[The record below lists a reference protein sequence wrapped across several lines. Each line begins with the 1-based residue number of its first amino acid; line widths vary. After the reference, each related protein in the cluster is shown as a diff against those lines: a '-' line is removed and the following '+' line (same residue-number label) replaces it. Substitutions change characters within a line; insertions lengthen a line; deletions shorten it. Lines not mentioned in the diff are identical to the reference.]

1 MSWQKLIK
9 HCAIKRFKGHTRSL
23 VLLLI
28 LLIQVGCGASAGSD
42 VPLPPAKALP
52 STATA
57 PATVTRQPV
66 MRATQT
72 GPGLATRTRLA
83 PSTTVASRQGRATPT
98 VQLSPL
104 ATPRP
109 TVSQHA
115 GRAPIVSPPP
125 TTTLWFPLIV
135 APAPA
140 LTATALLTVTASA
153 SISAATPSLSPTPD
167 GVARTAQ
174 VPILMYH
181 YLSEP
186 PANANR
192 IRLDLSVT
200 PALFSAHLDRIVAEG
215 YTTISLY
222 DLTAHLAQGAPLPAK
237 PLILT
242 FDDGYRDNYA
252 NAFPLLVQRNMQ
264 ATFFVITDF
273 MDAQR
278 PEYLTWPMARRMLAA
293 GMAIESHSRNHAS
306 LRERANDYLV
316 WQALGSLETIEYEL
330 GVRPRFISYPAG
342 EYDAATL
349 ALFQSANYWAG
360 VTTVQGATQ
369 RSDHPFE
376 LQRIRVRGTTTP
388 EELARL
394 LALDW

>member
-1 MSWQKLIK
+1 M
-9 HCAIKRFKGHTRSL
+9 
-23 VLLLI
+23 
-28 LLIQVGCGASAGSD
+28 
-42 VPLPPAKALP
+42 
-52 STATA
+52 
-57 PATVTRQPV
+57 
-66 MRATQT
+66 
-72 GPGLATRTRLA
+72 
-83 PSTTVASRQGRATPT
+83 
-98 VQLSPL
+98 
-104 ATPRP
+104 PRP
-109 TVSQHA
+109 TVSQPD

-125 TTTLWFPLIV
+125 TTTLWLPLIV

-200 PALFSAHLDRIVAEG
+200 PALFSAHLDRIGAEG

-388 EELARL
+388 DELARL